1 MWTQKFHNPFTF
13 LKLEF
18 NASWLLF
25 NNIVIILKLEG
36 KEKREFILK
45 IKKKIILTLVAQD
58 LVSLKHSAMQ
68 CGHEELS

>member
-45 IKKKIILTLVAQD
+45 IRKKNHSNVGSTGFSILKTLSNAVWA
-58 LVSLKHSAMQ
+58 
-68 CGHEELS
+68 